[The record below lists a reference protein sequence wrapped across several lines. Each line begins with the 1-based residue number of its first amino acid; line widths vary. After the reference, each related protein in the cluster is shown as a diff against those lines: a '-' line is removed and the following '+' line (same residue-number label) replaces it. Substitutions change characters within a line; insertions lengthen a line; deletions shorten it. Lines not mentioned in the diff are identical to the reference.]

1 MKSVNRRCSNCRK
14 KVDTDVAILSLL
26 KAFCTYE
33 CLKEFTKKNKDKI
46 QKKVIKEKRQDD
58 KKRKEKLKTRSQW
71 MREAQAAFNKY
82 VRWRDRDEACVSCGN
97 YTIGDVPGGGWDA
110 GHYRST
116 GSSPHLRFN
125 LWNCHKQCVKCN
137 RYLSGNVAE
146 YRIRLAKKIGIEKLE
161 QLESDDQSKN
171 YSIDDLKR
179 IKTIFRKKCH
189 KKC

>member
-116 GSSPHLRFN
+116 GSAPHLRFN

-137 RYLSGNVAE
+137 RYLSGNVAD

-161 QLESDDQSKN
+161 QLESDDRPKN

>member
-1 MKSVNRRCSNCRK
+1 MKSATRRCSNCRK
-14 KVDTDVAILSLL
+14 KVDTDVAILSSL

-33 CLKEFTKKNKDKI
+33 CLKEFTAKNAEKLRDK
-46 QKKVIKEKRQDD
+46 VRKEKRGED

-71 MREAQAAFNKY
+71 MREAQAAFNAY
-82 VRWRDRDEACVSCGN
+82 IRWRDRDEACVSCGN

-116 GSSPHLRFN
+116 GSAPHLRFN

-146 YRIRLAKKIGIEKLE
+146 YRIRLIRKIGIDKLCKLE
-161 QLESDDQSKN
+161 ADDRPRN

-179 IKTIFRKKCH
+179 IKAIFLKKCRKKC
-189 KKC
+189 

>member
-97 YTIGDVPGGGWDA
+97 YIIGDVPGGGWDA

-116 GSSPHLRFN
+116 GSAPHLRFN

-137 RYLSGNVAE
+137 RYLSGNVAD